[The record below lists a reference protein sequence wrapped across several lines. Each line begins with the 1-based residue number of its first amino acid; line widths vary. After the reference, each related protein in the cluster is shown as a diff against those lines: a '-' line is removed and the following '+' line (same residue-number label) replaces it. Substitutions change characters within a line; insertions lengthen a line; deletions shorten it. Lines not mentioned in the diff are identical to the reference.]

1 MHKAESTVL
10 AGRMVELERNMKKDA
25 VHRELDH
32 RTERAELTDRGVL
45 RSLSMDKM
53 ICR

>member
-10 AGRMVELERNMKKDA
+10 AGRMAELERNMKKDA

-32 RTERAELTDRGVL
+32 RPERAELTDRGVL